1 MQHSFN
7 KLELLLSTKGFF
19 PKTIFTIDGYCVYIE
34 IFNVYNADTFLLYI
48 SSQFNIKPDK
58 GYIYKISYMDIENS
72 DDMLA
77 KYTNESSNDVV
88 KENYKEIILDNK
100 YDTDNIEETLN
111 ENYSK
116 EIQIKNINND
126 DKSIIRDISRQLNRF
141 KQLTQT
147 IKYKISILYKNYL
160 CTTKKDDSI
169 ESYYISNFPLDKKG
183 RKLYITIDLKTFYEK
198 NDTIIEDI
206 KIVKNSMYNTLNNN
220 QIKHTQLLNTML
232 TNKDKLIQY
241 SNMIC
246 KKKEYYENYI
256 KELENML
263 EKLNESERQLNVDK
277 KNMYNKNI
285 AKGGI
290 QSDIENSHII
300 FKIDEKIENLI
311 ELRRE
316 LTDDI
321 LNTRYEQEKTILEI
335 DKILYDN
342 SVMLNEIIKNFNSIS
357 SIIE

>member
-1 MQHSFN
+1 
-7 KLELLLSTKGFF
+7 
-19 PKTIFTIDGYCVYIE
+19 
-34 IFNVYNADTFLLYI
+34 
-48 SSQFNIKPDK
+48 
-58 GYIYKISYMDIENS
+58 MDIENS

>member
-1 MQHSFN
+1 
-7 KLELLLSTKGFF
+7 
-19 PKTIFTIDGYCVYIE
+19 
-34 IFNVYNADTFLLYI
+34 
-48 SSQFNIKPDK
+48 
-58 GYIYKISYMDIENS
+58 
-72 DDMLA
+72 
-77 KYTNESSNDVV
+77 
-88 KENYKEIILDNK
+88 
-100 YDTDNIEETLN
+100 
-111 ENYSK
+111 
-116 EIQIKNINND
+116 
-126 DKSIIRDISRQLNRF
+126 
-141 KQLTQT
+141 
-147 IKYKISILYKNYL
+147 
-160 CTTKKDDSI
+160 
-169 ESYYISNFPLDKKG
+169 
-183 RKLYITIDLKTFYEK
+183 
-198 NDTIIEDI
+198 
-206 KIVKNSMYNTLNNN
+206 
-220 QIKHTQLLNTML
+220 ML

-342 SVMLNEIIKNFNSIS
+342 SVMLN
-357 SIIE
+357 